1 MYLCF
6 KFISTCNVPFFHRFC
21 HLSLSSFYFDD
32 IIKLGAF
39 ETKFQF
45 LTDIL
50 VTFLLS
56 ETNCPTRDGGLIL
69 AVVQGLC
76 SSLWPGGRA
85 GESLEW
91 LDTQCP
97 QWGTREQMRSRSG
110 LLKLKAYSW
119 WPVSSSNTSWRSD
132 IQVNVPMENSV
143 HPDHSN
149 WIEYVYINVLF
160 LYVIL

>member
-1 MYLCF
+1 M
-6 KFISTCNVPFFHRFC
+6 PFFHRFC

-56 ETNCPTRDGGLIL
+56 ETNCLTRTDSRDGGLIL

-76 SSLWPGGRA
+76 SSLWPGRRA

-91 LDTQCP
+91 LGTQCP
-97 QWGTREQMRSRSG
+97 Q
-110 LLKLKAYSW
+110 
-119 WPVSSSNTSWRSD
+119 
-132 IQVNVPMENSV
+132 
-143 HPDHSN
+143 
-149 WIEYVYINVLF
+149 
-160 LYVIL
+160 